1 MYRLLDPKN
10 DWAFKQVFGEE
21 KHKDILLAF
30 LNDVLDEHVLHG
42 NLITDVTFLNVN
54 LDTKII
60 ALRQSIVDVLC
71 RAQDGTYFIVEMQ
84 RASDSGFIQR
94 AVEYASRVYLNQRDR
109 SQKTKNDKGG
119 YKKLRPVIF
128 LAIMEETLFPHKK
141 AYLSHHQFRDVV
153 SSEHD
158 IKEMSFS
165 FLELSKFH
173 KEFSELQDG
182 IERWAY
188 FFKNAEHI
196 DPEDLD
202 KVLKEDSALSSAY
215 KALERAAYSSEQ
227 LLDYERYTWKEE
239 EIQTRI
245 DDARLA
251 GEIAGEEKGRAEG
264 IEQGIAQGRA
274 EERAKAEEE
283 LAKQKAK
290 ADAEKVEMAQKML
303 ADGLP
308 IEIISRYSGLSLD
321 EIRALK

>member
-1 MYRLLDPKN
+1 MDRLLDPKN

-21 KHKDILLAF
+21 KHKDILLEF
-30 LNDVLDEHVLHG
+30 LNDVLNEHVLHG
-42 NLITDVTFLNVN
+42 NLITDVRFLKVN
-54 LDTKII
+54 LDTEII
-60 ALRQSIVDVLC
+60 TLRQSIVDVLC
-71 RAQDGTYFIVEMQ
+71 RTSDGTYFIVEMQ
-84 RASDSGFIQR
+84 RASDSSFIQR
-94 AVEYASRVYLNQRDR
+94 AVEYASRVYLNQRRRD
-109 SQKTKNDKGG
+109 QKEKNDKGG
-119 YKKLRPVIF
+119 YNKLRPVIF
-128 LAIMEETLFPHKK
+128 LAIMEETLFPNKK

-153 SSEHD
+153 TSEHD

-173 KEFSELQDG
+173 KEFSELKDG

-196 DPEDLD
+196 DPKDLEEI
-202 KVLKEDSALSSAY
+202 LEEDSALSNAY

-227 LLDYERYTWKEE
+227 LLDYERYSWKEE

-251 GEIAGEEKGRAEG
+251 GE
-264 IEQGIAQGRA
+264 AQGRA
-274 EERAKAEEE
+274 EERAKAEKELAKAEKE

-290 ADAEKVEMAQKML
+290 AEAEKVEMVQKML

-321 EIRALK
+321 EISHLHNK